1 MNNTPPKLP
10 IDTAVDVLRQRLGA
24 QAPKVAVLL
33 GSGWHPFAD
42 RIEDAVDVPYGDLP
56 TFPALAVSGH
66 NGVVRVGTVGGGVG
80 KAGPAVRVAV
90 LGGRKHAYE
99 TGEADGMKGAIRAL
113 AAWGV
118 TVLLQTNAAGSLDPA
133 MPPGALMLISD
144 HLNFSQRSPLFGEL
158 GNERFVDMQNA
169 YDAGLRAQAHAAAA
183 ALNSKVFEG
192 VYAWFMGPQF
202 ETPAEIRMFRLLGGN
217 AVGMSTVP
225 ETILAR
231 HAGMQV
237 LAISLMT
244 NMAAGMADEA
254 LSHAHTLATA
264 AAASERAVALLTA
277 VVQNLEV

>member
-1 MNNTPPKLP
+1 MNTL
-10 IDTAVDVLRQRLGA
+10 IQDTVAVLRQRLGA
-24 QAPKVAVLL
+24 QAPQIAVLL

-42 RIEDAVDVPYGDLP
+42 QVHGAVDVPYGDLP
-56 TFPALAVSGH
+56 AFPALAVSGH
-66 NGVVRVGTVGGGVG
+66 SGVLRVGTVGGV
-80 KAGPAVRVAV
+80 KVAV

-118 TVLLQTNAAGSLDPA
+118 TVLLQTNAAGSMDPA
-133 MPPGALMLISD
+133 MPPGSLMLISD
-144 HLNFSQRSPLFGEL
+144 HLNFSQRSPLFGEP

-169 YDAGLRAQAHAAAA
+169 YDTGLRGQAQAAAA
-183 ALNSKVFEG
+183 ALDTPLYEG

-202 ETPAEIRMFRLLGGN
+202 ETPAEIRMFRMLGGS

-231 HAGMQV
+231 HAGMKV

-254 LSHAHTLATA
+254 LSHAHTMATA
-264 AAASERAVALLTA
+264 AATSERAVALLTA
-277 VVQNLEV
+277 VVQNLKA

>member
-1 MNNTPPKLP
+1 
-10 IDTAVDVLRQRLGA
+10 
-24 QAPKVAVLL
+24 
-33 GSGWHPFAD
+33 
-42 RIEDAVDVPYGDLP
+42 VDVPYGDLP
-56 TFPALAVSGH
+56 AFPALAVSGH
-66 NGVVRVGTVGGGVG
+66 SGVLRVGTVGGV
-80 KAGPAVRVAV
+80 AVAV

-118 TVLLQTNAAGSLDPA
+118 TLLIQTNAAGSLDPA
-133 MPPGALMLISD
+133 MPPGSLMLISD
-144 HLNFSQRSPLFGEL
+144 HLNFSQRSPLFGEP

-169 YDAGLRAQAHAAAA
+169 YDAALRGQAKAAAA
-183 ALNSKVFEG
+183 ALDTPVFEG

-202 ETPAEIRMFRLLGGN
+202 ETPAEIRMFRLLGGS

-237 LAISLMT
+237 LALSLMT

-254 LSHAHTLATA
+254 LSHAHTMATA

-277 VVQNLEV
+277 VVQNLKA